1 MKVRLSLLL
10 VLVSGLTT
18 GCVSNSASLRPT
30 AQTQANTA
38 PKVHRAATRV
48 LTPQF
53 GKNADK
59 LPAIDVRLTNGGSEP
74 IEFSPAQITAFADD
88 KPIKVYDLAEY
99 QRLVEGEIKVD
110 YVAAETS
117 EQSALIR
124 AQWNNNKP
132 GTTSILQAKADAA
145 TKRMEIKHKRTKLL
159 GGLEQM
165 LQAGAI
171 APGHTVGGTIRLQ
184 GLPLLPAQRLR
195 LRIVVGSETHEVD
208 FSVSR

>member
-1 MKVRLSLLL
+1 MVRLSLLL
-10 VLVSGLTT
+10 VLVSGLMA
-18 GCVSNSASLRPT
+18 GCVSNSASLRPA

-38 PKVHRAATRV
+38 PKVHRVATRV

-59 LPAIDVRLTNGGSEP
+59 LPAIDVRITNGGSEP

-88 KPIKVYDLAEY
+88 KPIKVYGLADY
-99 QRLVEGEIKVD
+99 QQLVEGEIKVD

-132 GTTSILQAKADAA
+132 GTTSILQAKAEAA
-145 TKRMEIKHKRTKLL
+145 TKRMESCSVAWSRCCNRARSRPARPSAARSASKASRCYPPSAFDCASSLAPKRTRS
-159 GGLEQM
+159 
-165 LQAGAI
+165 
-171 APGHTVGGTIRLQ
+171 T
-184 GLPLLPAQRLR
+184 
-195 LRIVVGSETHEVD
+195 
-208 FSVSR
+208 SR